1 MFLKTTLTLSP
12 TLAWI
17 IGPKEKAN
25 VLSTNWSLRRYTINH
40 VLFTICSTISGFYC
54 TNNIFSSELQKL
66 YGKIW
71 ICTVCVSGLFNILTH
86 NAEMLHVS
94 GSFDLFGKLVTGEL
108 SVDDL
113 LVTRA
118 YESTLLVQKDGGR
131 TAARESPTHFDLL
144 KQLQFHYNKFSLLY
158 KRQPK
163 KTRFA
168 SIAI

>member
-1 MFLKTTLTLSP
+1 
-12 TLAWI
+12 
-17 IGPKEKAN
+17 
-25 VLSTNWSLRRYTINH
+25 
-40 VLFTICSTISGFYC
+40 
-54 TNNIFSSELQKL
+54 
-66 YGKIW
+66 
-71 ICTVCVSGLFNILTH
+71 
-86 NAEMLHVS
+86 MLHVS

-131 TAARESPTHFDLL
+131 TAARESPTHFYLL

-163 KTRFA
+163 ATRFA
-168 SIAI
+168 SITI